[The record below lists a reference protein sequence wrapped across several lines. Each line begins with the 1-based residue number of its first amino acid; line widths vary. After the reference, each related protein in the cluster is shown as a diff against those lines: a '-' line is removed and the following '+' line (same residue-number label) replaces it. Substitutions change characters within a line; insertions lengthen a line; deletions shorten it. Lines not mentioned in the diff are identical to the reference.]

1 MQQQANTQQSNTKLF
16 RFYTYFEITQNNQLV
31 EIYNYFKQFVNIITN
46 NIDNFIQTY
55 VAYEKNIDFI
65 MPGPY
70 DDIDGSTWSKTSDYD
85 GYNGYDN

>member
-1 MQQQANTQQSNTKLF
+1 MQQQLDTQLF
-16 RFYTYFEITQNNQLV
+16 NYFGMPQNNKLT
-31 EIYNYFKQFVNIITN
+31 EIHRYFKQFVNIIVN

-55 VAYEKNIDFI
+55 VIYEKNDDFL

-70 DDIDGSTWSKTSDYD
+70 DDIDGSTLSNSYHYD